1 MQEEEQEVL
10 ALNRERDESMEFD
23 DPEAE
28 EQLTVNLSN
37 LVAEGTA
44 DKR

>member
-1 MQEEEQEVL
+1 
-10 ALNRERDESMEFD
+10 MEFD

-37 LVAEGTA
+37 LVAEGTT
-44 DKR
+44 DKQ